1 MDVKR
6 TIEIFKLNG
15 EELKARIK
23 SQGQNCIN
31 SLKQYIPHIQFD
43 RFQEVYMALSKDY
56 SKISKRPRK
65 VDDYVSL
72 ISSLRDITSNMDD
85 YSSSFHEAERLL
97 MLMEEHKIRLPERNR
112 TKLRETQALVIDTKK
127 AMVDAFEGSQGYK
140 LSFKKELVE
149 VEIPKL
155 RKKIEEMR

>member
-1 MDVKR
+1 
-6 TIEIFKLNG
+6 
-15 EELKARIK
+15 
-23 SQGQNCIN
+23 
-31 SLKQYIPHIQFD
+31 
-43 RFQEVYMALSKDY
+43 
-56 SKISKRPRK
+56 
-65 VDDYVSL
+65 
-72 ISSLRDITSNMDD
+72 MDD